1 MGKLRKSLM
10 KFLLTS
16 LVTAFFAT
24 STAVLAQDATPS
36 EDVVL
41 DERPIARVGARLA
54 YNSQRG
60 PIFGASYTS
69 RKLFGRD
76 AYFRFSAEV
85 SEHDRLIGI
94 NFRNDEIF
102 GGSPRSGLRM
112 YHNETRATSSFG
124 FDTAGTGLEPRLSWA
139 FGENTT
145 LTGRFLFSRD
155 SVSNVSATNSALIKA
170 DVGKRT
176 RMFLGARL
184 NYGLP
189 GEGKGR
195 IYVSA
200 DVAKTSHNTN
210 YLKLLGG
217 ISKQRELNNGSIIVS
232 GKLSGGMLQ
241 MAGGASSSIG
251 DRFFLGQGSLRG
263 FGFGGFGPRDLNTP
277 NNSPLGGNSF
287 VAWRTDIQMP
297 YLVGEASTVVPGVF
311 LDLGSIW
318 DLNSVAGGANG
329 RQIVDDSLNL
339 RASLGISVQFNTA
352 VGPIS
357 VSMAHAAKKER
368 YDQTQTLMFSY
379 NRSF

>member
-1 MGKLRKSLM
+1 
-10 KFLLTS
+10 
-16 LVTAFFAT
+16 
-24 STAVLAQDATPS
+24 
-36 EDVVL
+36 
-41 DERPIARVGARLA
+41 
-54 YNSQRG
+54 
-60 PIFGASYTS
+60 
-69 RKLFGRD
+69 
-76 AYFRFSAEV
+76 
-85 SEHDRLIGI
+85 
-94 NFRNDEIF
+94 
-102 GGSPRSGLRM
+102 
-112 YHNETRATSSFG
+112 
-124 FDTAGTGLEPRLSWA
+124 
-139 FGENTT
+139 
-145 LTGRFLFSRD
+145 
-155 SVSNVSATNSALIKA
+155 
-170 DVGKRT
+170 
-176 RMFLGARL
+176 
-184 NYGLP
+184 
-189 GEGKGR
+189 
-195 IYVSA
+195 
-200 DVAKTSHNTN
+200 
-210 YLKLLGG
+210 
-217 ISKQRELNNGSIIVS
+217 
-232 GKLSGGMLQ
+232 MLQ

-329 RQIVDDSLNL
+329 TQIVDDSLNL